1 MSDAGVYFQSLPFWY
16 TPNVM
21 GSDIQ
26 CVEADQP
33 LTFEWNEQNTGAED
47 ASYTDAVTIDGTFVT
62 SLSLTLS
69 TGATDA
75 RRVTIESG
83 VAAGQHTAVIV
94 ITSGDAV
101 AEGFTQ
107 QTINICSQ

>member
-1 MSDAGVYFQSLPFWY
+1 MSDVGVYFQSLPVWY
-16 TPNVM
+16 TPSVM
-21 GSDIQ
+21 GSDSQ

-33 LTFEWNEQNTGAED
+33 LTFEWNEQNTGPAD
-47 ASYTDAVTIDGTFVT
+47 ASYSDTVSVDGTFST

-69 TGATDA
+69 AGATDA
-75 RRVTIESG
+75 RRVTLDSG

-94 ITSGDAV
+94 ITTGDAV

-107 QTINICSQ
+107 QTINLCSQ